1 MTCRRWSIWTRDR
14 VQSITMLKDASAT
27 AIYGSK
33 ASNGVIV
40 IETYTPKPGE
50 INVSYGGNLRLQMPD
65 LSAYNLMDA
74 EEKIQ
79 VEALA
84 GLYSP
89 NDLDS
94 QRDYQNRL
102 REVKEELIRIGC
114 PNLCGQ
120 LYNTGMP

>member
-1 MTCRRWSIWTRDR
+1 
-14 VQSITMLKDASAT
+14 
-27 AIYGSK
+27 
-33 ASNGVIV
+33 
-40 IETYTPKPGE
+40 
-50 INVSYGGNLRLQMPD
+50 
-65 LSAYNLMDA
+65 MDA

-102 REVKEELIRIGC
+102 REVKRGVDTYWLSQPLRTAVQHRL
-114 PNLCGQ
+114 P
-120 LYNTGMP
+120 